1 MDFRLNFFN
10 FLERPTTCFHEFLI
24 SDLKFSR
31 IFRTNRTKNNN
42 LFWIAQKFGIKD
54 WQFVEPCGEQ
64 LMWKL
69 TVLWQNFPTTT
80 RLLYQFQYF
89 NLPHRKLSAHPEIW
103 LFRNQ
108 SNFIVTYLV
117 IIPIILKYLIPY
129 LITYDHTTY
138 TVYFHK
144 FFAILQTKKVTF
156 LILFVQLILSTF
168 QWV

>member
-1 MDFRLNFFN
+1 MWTSDWIFSS
-10 FLERPTTCFHEFLI
+10 FLSGSPHAFTNSQFPIWNFHEFLEQTGQ
-24 SDLKFSR
+24 K
-31 IFRTNRTKNNN
+31 KKKQN

-144 FFAILQTKKVTF
+144 FFAILQTKKLLFSFF
-156 LILFVQLILSTF
+156 LFN
-168 QWV
+168 